1 MNDFSDIEVLLV
13 EDNQNDAEMTMRALN
28 KANFLN
34 KLYWVQDG
42 VEALDFI
49 RCRGP
54 YESRDPQPRLK
65 LILLDLKMP
74 RLTGLDVLRELK
86 SSEHTQS
93 IPIVVMTSSDQD
105 RDVAESYRLGVNGFV
120 TKPVQFASFMESVS
134 QIGMYWLMVNQAPRQ

>member
-1 MNDFSDIEVLLV
+1 MKDFSDIEVLLV
-13 EDNQNDAEMTMRALN
+13 EDNENDAEMTMRALK
-28 KANFLN
+28 KANLLN

-49 RCRGP
+49 RCKGP
-54 YESRDPQPRLK
+54 FESRDPQPRLK

-74 RLTGLDVLRELK
+74 RLNGLDVLRELK

-93 IPIVVMTSSDQD
+93 IPVVVMTSSDQD

-134 QIGMYWLMVNQAPRQ
+134 EIGMYWLMVNQAPR